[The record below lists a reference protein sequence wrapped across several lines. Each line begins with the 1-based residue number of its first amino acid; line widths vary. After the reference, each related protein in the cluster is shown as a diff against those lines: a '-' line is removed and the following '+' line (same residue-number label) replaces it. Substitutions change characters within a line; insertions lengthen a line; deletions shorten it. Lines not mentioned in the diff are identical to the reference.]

1 MANKATIE
9 TNIKVTGLSELEKAE
24 SMLKSIDKA
33 LSSLGKGNSSG
44 FSGMASD
51 LNKIQAEAKQLE
63 ANLKDIKNVNLSN
76 VGDKAGVGLKKAET
90 SAEKLKSELKNVDN
104 INLNNVGNKVA
115 ESLSKAKSKADEL
128 GNEIKR
134 ASQIDGAMAGRKIA
148 EGLKIADRGADNL
161 SASIKKSTSAEKELA
176 SAAKQVAQ
184 AEKESASAA
193 KQGAQAREQA
203 AKASKRAAQE
213 QLQVTKQQEKEP
225 GKIRS
230 AFKEAVGMY
239 TLGNLAADGIMAAG
253 QGVKGLFAKGLEYI
267 SNQQASQ
274 VSWATNARSTYDLL
288 GKKMSDKQA
297 ERFSK
302 QMVEDIDAL
311 ATSAGNSYAQ
321 VSDAALAFFATGEG
335 VSTAGNKK
343 KTLQLTKDMLNL
355 QDAGGMDD
363 AKMGRFIESVAKT
376 LDQNKMDSDR
386 LVQLKAFN
394 SNIDSYL
401 NKAFKNR
408 TGKDAPS
415 KPQEYTGDDLVE
427 AIHMMGMAPG
437 VSTASEKMNQSLA
450 GVRRSVREGL
460 TRMTGNFEKGLAKE
474 LNKSFG
480 GDGKL
485 FSRITGFFNDSNKTK
500 KLTESAIKATSG
512 SINTLGKF
520 SKELYNVGRDLTG
533 LSKPFSSGFAKGFV
547 GEIKDIASGVKSAYG
562 MLKGTAGKIKDMLP
576 KGTGKTFSD
585 ISNALGS
592 TTGKAT
598 AFLAAIR
605 GFSKLPGMA
614 GVAQKVMAPV
624 LGLINKIPLVGKGL
638 SGIISKITGIKPQ
651 EMTAA
656 SKMQGAADT
665 MMAAANK
672 MAGGPNGSDGP
683 GGIDRPGKP
692 KVDKNGRVLDFSD
705 GNGGTYYYDKNGK
718 TKRPFKGKGA
728 FTGEFDP
735 YLGMEYVPG
744 KTTRVG
750 RYHNG
755 RTVVAT
761 PRSNRLID
769 RGNEILEATQTTRS
783 GRGRWN
789 TFKGKTLVGL
799 GNVGSTIAS
808 SRVGRGASAV
818 GRGASALGRGVKSA
832 GSFLGRGAPMMNAAF
847 AGIDALTVL
856 GTTKSGSRER
866 HQGVGSAVGSG
877 VGATIG
883 MAAGSLLGPVG
894 TVVGGAAG
902 GFIGGK
908 IGEFFGG
915 KYNDKYGK
923 NTKPKKTEGQKISEA
938 QQKALDRI
946 NSRQW
951 QEAYTGAMS
960 ADAENPQEAAKGY
973 KAQAKKNYKL
983 MEAAAKST
991 SADAHEAQQELD
1003 NAIANGDKSAINKWQ
1018 EKLAKAIKKEDTGKV
1033 KSASKTANKKNS
1045 KVKDLEKKAYEDELK
1060 TVNSI
1065 HGKSKSKKEKEKLAK
1080 EWAKESLK
1088 NNKGYKKAKNDAK
1101 KAKEALEK
1109 AKKDYKDHN
1118 GEAYKDP
1125 KSQGASKKEKTPKK
1139 DSGKS
1144 KNRKNTPKKRDT
1156 SKASNKNANGHKKEA
1171 KSAKNAT
1178 KALSDLNKVQKDLDK
1193 RAKGPKA
1200 KSSKSK
1206 SKNFGS
1212 DSSKK
1217 ALANVDKSAKA
1228 LAKAN
1233 NSMKGIKN
1241 KKAKVAIKTSGQKD
1255 LKKASSSMKKLKNK
1269 KAKATIKL
1277 SGGKKLGKANKDIKK
1292 LKNKKAK
1299 VSLKVS
1305 GEKKVTKA
1313 NKDLKKIKNKKAKL
1327 ALNVSGQRK
1336 ITKAT
1341 KDLKKIK
1348 NKKAKLALS
1357 VSGQNKFSKVNK
1369 DLKKIKNKKAKVT
1382 ASVSGQA
1389 KIKRLGS
1396 DMKKVKNKRVKAS
1409 VSVSG
1414 QNKVR
1419 AIGKDLGKLKNKN
1432 AKVAVTASGSG
1443 KLKALSSDI
1452 KRVKGKNVKVLS
1464 HVSGQSKVQGL
1475 SNAIKQVKD
1484 KTVKVLANVS
1494 GTDKVKALTSAINAL
1509 KGKTVK
1515 VLANVNGTS
1524 QVQSLVSAINAVR
1537 SKTVTITANVK
1548 KNGNVAAGT
1557 PGASR
1562 AFSRLWTG
1570 TPSFGNTTSSP
1581 AGGSGWASNGGAKA
1595 GMYLVNDA
1603 PGPDFVEAFKL
1614 KNGLV
1619 GLFPKQR
1626 NLYVPL
1632 EEGTQVLNGR
1642 DTKKMFKLEKGTP
1655 SFDLKMP
1662 DLRKLAKGTPGQKN
1676 VVTQG
1681 DTNVKHQTTNNNTFN
1696 INVTVNGNGNGNDQN
1711 LANMIANAIGEKLL
1725 QQFPATEI

>member
-44 FSGMASD
+44 FSGMLSD
-51 LNKIQAEAKQLE
+51 INKVQAEAKQLE
-63 ANLKDIKNVNLSN
+63 ANLKGVKNVNLSN
-76 VGDKAGVGLKKAET
+76 VGDKASDGLKKAGNA
-90 SAEKLKSELKNVDN
+90 AEKLTTELKNVDRV
-104 INLNNVGNKVA
+104 NLSDIGTKASEGLN
-115 ESLSKAKSKADEL
+115 KAKAKADEL
-128 GNEIKR
+128 NAELKR
-134 ASQIDGAMAGRKIA
+134 ASQIDGSLAGKKIG
-148 EGLKIADRGADNL
+148 EGLKLADRSADNL
-161 SASIKKSTSAEKELA
+161 SASIKKSTSAERELA
-176 SAAKQVAQ
+176 NAAKDVAR

-203 AKASKRAAQE
+203 AKASKHAAQE
-213 QLQVTKQQEKEP
+213 QLQVAKQQEKEP

-1033 KSASKTANKKNS
+1033 KSASKQAEKANKGLKS
-1045 KVKDLEKKAYEDELK
+1045 AKSKAYDEELSKALRTRAPLEDA
-1060 TVNSI
+1060 
-1065 HGKSKSKKEKEKLAK
+1065 KKIAK
-1080 EWAKESLK
+1080 ANVK
-1088 NNKGYKKAKNDAK
+1088 NNENYKKAKSKADKAK
-1101 KAKEALEK
+1101 KALDK

-1277 SGGKKLGKANKDIKK
+1277 SGGKKLGKANKD
-1292 LKNKKAK
+1292 
-1299 VSLKVS
+1299 
-1305 GEKKVTKA
+1305 
-1313 NKDLKKIKNKKAKL
+1313 LKKIKNKKAKL

-1357 VSGQNKFSKVNK
+1357 VSGQNKFAKVNK

-1396 DMKKVKNKRVKAS
+1396 DIKQVKNKRVKAS

-1452 KRVKGKNVKVLS
+1452 KRVKGKNVKILS

-1484 KTVKVLANVS
+1484 KTVKVLANVF

-1548 KNGNVAAGT
+1548 KNGNAAAGT

>member
-9 TNIKVTGLSELEKAE
+9 ANVKVTGLSELEKVDT
-24 SMLKSIDKA
+24 SLKNIDKT
-33 LSSLGKGNSSG
+33 LSSLGKGASNG
-44 FSGMASD
+44 FSNMATGV
-51 LNKIQAEAKQLE
+51 NKIQAEAKQLE
-63 ANLKDIKNVNLSN
+63 ASLKDVKNVNLSN
-76 VGDKAGVGLKKAET
+76 VGDKAGTGLKKAET

-213 QLQVTKQQEKEP
+213 QLQVAKQQEKEP

-460 TRMTGNFEKGLAKE
+460 TRMTGNFEKGLAEE

-533 LSKPFSSGFAKGFV
+533 LSKPFASGFAKGFV

-562 MLKGTAGKIKDMLP
+562 MLKGTAGKIKGMLP

-915 KYNDKYGK
+915 KYNEKYGK
-923 NTKPKKTEGQKISEA
+923 NTKPKKSQAQKVSEA
-938 QQKALDRI
+938 QEKALERI

-951 QEAYTGAMS
+951 QDAYTGAMS
-960 ADAENPQEAAKGY
+960 AGLPPNASVEMIKS
-973 KAQAKKNYKL
+973 QAKKNYKL
-983 MEAAAKST
+983 MKAAAKST

-1018 EKLAKAIKKEDTGKV
+1018 EKLAQAIKKEDTGKV

-1045 KVKDLEKKAYEDELK
+1045 KVKDLEKKAYEKELK
-1060 TVNSI
+1060 NLENAP
-1065 HGKSKSKKEKEKLAK
+1065 GKKKSKKEREKLAK

-1088 NNKGYKKAKNDAK
+1088 NDKGYKKAKDDAK

-1156 SKASNKNANGHKKEA
+1156 SKTSNKNANGHKKEA
-1171 KSAKNAT
+1171 ASAKNAT
-1178 KALSDLNKVQKDLDK
+1178 KALNDLNKVKKDLNK
-1193 RAKGPKA
+1193 QAKGPKA
-1200 KSSKSK
+1200 KAKSSPKRPSPK
-1206 SKNFGS
+1206 IKLPK
-1212 DSSKK
+1212 DTTK
-1217 ALANVDKSAKA
+1217 ALKDLNKLKS
-1228 LAKAN
+1228 
-1233 NSMKGIKN
+1233 
-1241 KKAKVAIKTSGQKD
+1241 KKAKVSLKTSGQKD
-1255 LKKASSSMKKLKNK
+1255 LKKAASSMKKLKNK
-1269 KAKATIKL
+1269 KTKASIKL
-1277 SGGKKLGKANKDIKK
+1277 SGDKKLGKVNKDLKK
-1292 LKNKKAK
+1292 FKNKKAK
-1299 VSLKVS
+1299 VSLS
-1305 GEKKVTKA
+1305 IA
-1313 NKDLKKIKNKKAKL
+1313 
-1327 ALNVSGQRK
+1327 
-1336 ITKAT
+1336 
-1341 KDLKKIK
+1341 
-1348 NKKAKLALS
+1348 
-1357 VSGQNKFSKVNK
+1357 GQNKFAKVNK

-1389 KIKRLGS
+1389 KLKRLTS
-1396 DMKKVKNKRVKAS
+1396 DMKRVKNKRARITA
-1409 VSVSG
+1409 SVSG

-1419 AIGKDLGKLKNKN
+1419 AIGKDIGKVKNKKATVSVSAVGG
-1432 AKVAVTASGSG
+1432 AKLG
-1443 KLKALSSDI
+1443 ALNTNI
-1452 KRVKGKNVKVLS
+1452 KRVKGKNVKVTAQA
-1464 HVSGQSKVQGL
+1464 SGQGKVQGL
-1475 SNAIKQVKD
+1475 SGAIKQVKD
-1484 KTVKVLANVS
+1484 KNAKVTGTVTGTDKVKGLHSAINNLKDKAVKALANVS
-1494 GTDKVKALTSAINAL
+1494 GT
-1509 KGKTVK
+1509 
-1515 VLANVNGTS
+1515 S
-1524 QVQSLVSAINAVR
+1524 QVQALVSAINAVR

-1548 KNGNVAAGT
+1548 KNGNAAAGT

-1681 DTNVKHQTTNNNTFN
+1681 DTNVKHQTINNNTFN
-1696 INVTVNGNGNGNDQN
+1696 ITVPINGNGNGNDQN

>member
-104 INLNNVGNKVA
+104 INLNNVGNKIA

-203 AKASKRAAQE
+203 ANASKRAAQE
-213 QLQVTKQQEKEP
+213 QLQVAKQQEKEP

-485 FSRITGFFNDSNKTK
+485 FSRITGFFNDSEKTK
-500 KLTESAIKATSG
+500 DVTESAIKMASS
-512 SINTLGKF
+512 SINSLGKF
-520 SKELYNVGRDLTG
+520 SKELYNVGKDLTG
-533 LSKPFSSGFAKGFV
+533 LSKPFASGFAKGFV

-614 GVAQKVMAPV
+614 GVAQKVMSPV

-692 KVDKNGRVLDFSD
+692 KVDKNGRVLDFPD

-769 RGNEILEATQTTRS
+769 RGNEILEAAQTTRS

-847 AGIDALTVL
+847 AGLDALTVL

-923 NTKPKKTEGQKISEA
+923 NTKPKKSQAQKVSEA
-938 QQKALDRI
+938 QEKALERI

-951 QEAYTGAMS
+951 QDAYTGAMS
-960 ADAENPQEAAKGY
+960 AGLAPDASVEMIKS
-973 KAQAKKNYKL
+973 QAKKNYKL
-983 MEAAAKST
+983 MKAAAKST

-1045 KVKDLEKKAYEDELK
+1045 KVKDLEKKAFEDELK

-1088 NNKGYKKAKNDAK
+1088 NDKGYKKAKNDAK

-1109 AKKDYKDHN
+1109 AKKEYKDHN

-1125 KSQGASKKEKTPKK
+1125 KSQGASKREKTPKK

-1144 KNRKNTPKKRDT
+1144 KNSKNTPKKRDT

-1178 KALSDLNKVQKDLDK
+1178 KALSDLNKVQKGLDK

-1200 KSSKSK
+1200 KNSKSK

-1277 SGGKKLGKANKDIKK
+1277 SGEKKLGKANKDIKK

-1327 ALNVSGQRK
+1327 ALNVSGQK
-1336 ITKAT
+1336 KVTKAT

-1357 VSGQNKFSKVNK
+1357 VSGQNKFAKVNK
-1369 DLKKIKNKKAKVT
+1369 DLKKI
-1382 ASVSGQA
+1382 
-1389 KIKRLGS
+1389 
-1396 DMKKVKNKRVKAS
+1396 
-1409 VSVSG
+1409 
-1414 QNKVR
+1414 
-1419 AIGKDLGKLKNKN
+1419 KNKN

-1484 KTVKVLANVS
+1484 RTVKVLANVS

-1548 KNGNVAAGT
+1548 KNGNAAAGT

>member
-9 TNIKVTGLSELEKAE
+9 ANIKVTGLSELEKAE
-24 SMLKSIDKA
+24 SVLKSIDKA
-33 LSSLGKGNSSG
+33 LSSLGKGNFSG
-44 FSGMASD
+44 FSNMASD

-161 SASIKKSTSAEKELA
+161 SSSIKKSTSAEKELA

-193 KQGAQAREQA
+193 KQGAQVREQA

-213 QLQVTKQQEKEP
+213 QLQVAKQQEKEP

-253 QGVKGLFAKGLEYI
+253 QGVKNIFAGGFDYLKE
-267 SNQQASQ
+267 QQTSQ
-274 VSWATNARSTYDLL
+274 VAWSTNAQSVAKVL
-288 GKKMSDKQA
+288 GKDMSAKDAQK
-297 ERFSK
+297 FSRNMTRDL
-302 QMVEDIDAL
+302 QGLAL
-311 ATSAGNSYAQ
+311 SAGNDYSM
-321 VSDAALAFFATGEG
+321 VSDAALAFYATGKE

-343 KTLQLTKDMLNL
+343 KSMMLTKDMLNL
-355 QDAGGMDD
+355 QDAGGLND
-363 AKMGRFIESVAKT
+363 AQMQNFVQAVAKS
-376 LDQNKMDSDR
+376 LDQNALSSERMQ
-386 LVQLKAFN
+386 QLLAANPLYDDFIK
-394 SNIDSYL
+394 
-401 NKAFKNR
+401 KAFKKR
-408 TGKDAPS
+408 TGKDWVQGENKFS
-415 KPQEYTGDDLVE
+415 DFTGEDVVN
-427 AIHMMGMAPG
+427 ATHMMASLNG
-437 VSTASEKMNQSLA
+437 VKNASENMNNSLEGVIRSMKNGSKFLA
-450 GVRRSVREGL
+450 GNYLSKMAEQ
-460 TRMTGNFEKGLAKE
+460 

-485 FSRITGFFNDSNKTK
+485 FSRLSSFFTDEKKMAKTADALAKSSSKVVDSIGKTAR
-500 KLTESAIKATSG
+500 E
-512 SINTLGKF
+512 F
-520 SKELYNVGRDLTG
+520 YNVGKDLTG
-533 LSKPFSSGFAKGFV
+533 LSKPFASGFAKGFV

-562 MLKGTAGKIKDMLP
+562 MLKGTAGKIKGMLP

-592 TTGKAT
+592 TVGKAT

-624 LGLINKIPLVGKGL
+624 LGLLNKIPLVGKGL

-683 GGIDRPGKP
+683 GGIDRTGKP
-692 KVDKNGRVLDFSD
+692 KVDKNGRVLDFPD

-718 TKRPFKGKGA
+718 TKRPFKGNGA
-728 FTGEFDP
+728 FKGEFNP
-735 YLGMEYVPG
+735 YLGMNYVPG

-755 RTVVAT
+755 RTVVPT

-769 RGNEILEATQTTRS
+769 RGNELLEATQTTRS

-789 TFKGKTLVGL
+789 TVKGKTLVGL
-799 GNVGSTIAS
+799 GTAGSAVAS
-808 SRVGRGASAV
+808 SRVGRGVSAI
-818 GRGASALGRGVKSA
+818 GRGVRSGA
-832 GSFLGRGAPMMNAAF
+832 SFLKGGAPVMNAAF
-847 AGIDALTVL
+847 AGFDALTVL
-856 GTTKSGSRER
+856 GTTKSGSLER

-883 MAAGSLLGPVG
+883 MAAGSLLGPLG

-908 IGEFFGG
+908 IGEWAGG
-915 KYNDKYGK
+915 KFNQKYG
-923 NTKPKKTEGQKISEA
+923 NNSKPKKSQAQKVSEA
-938 QQKALDRI
+938 QEKALERI
-946 NSRQW
+946 NSREW
-951 QEAYTGAMS
+951 QGAYTSAMS

-973 KAQAKKNYKL
+973 KVQAKKNYKL

-991 SADAHEAQQELD
+991 SSKAQEAQLELD
-1003 NAIANGDKSAINKWQ
+1003 NAISGGDKASIAKWEKRLASEVKKDDTNK
-1018 EKLAKAIKKEDTGKV
+1018 I
-1033 KSASKTANKKNS
+1033 KSASKQAEKANKGLKS
-1045 KVKDLEKKAYEDELK
+1045 AKSKAYDE
-1060 TVNSI
+1060 
-1065 HGKSKSKKEKEKLAK
+1065 ELAK
-1080 EWAKESLK
+1080 ALRTRVPLE
-1088 NNKGYKKAKNDAK
+1088 DAK
-1101 KAKEALEK
+1101 KIAKANVKNNEDYKRAKSKADKAKKSLEK
-1109 AKKDYKDHN
+1109 AKKEYKDHN
-1118 GEAYKDP
+1118 GEAYKEP
-1125 KSQGASKKEKTPKK
+1125 KSQGASKKQKTPKK

-1144 KNRKNTPKKRDT
+1144 KSSRKTPKKRDT
-1156 SKASNKNANGHKKEA
+1156 SKTSDKNASGHKKEA

-1178 KALSDLNKVQKDLDK
+1178 KALSDLNKVKKDLDK

-1200 KSSKSK
+1200 KNSKSK
-1206 SKNFGS
+1206 SKNFGA

-1233 NSMKGIKN
+1233 NSMKGVKN

-1269 KAKATIKL
+1269 KTKATIKL
-1277 SGGKKLGKANKDIKK
+1277 SGEKKLGKANKDIKK

-1327 ALNVSGQRK
+1327 ALNVSGQK
-1336 ITKAT
+1336 KVTKAA

-1357 VSGQNKFSKVNK
+1357 VSGQNKFAKVNK

-1396 DMKKVKNKRVKAS
+1396 DIKQVKNKRAKVTAN
-1409 VSVSG
+1409 VSG
-1414 QNKVR
+1414 QNKVKSLNQS
-1419 AIGKDLGKLKNKN
+1419 IKGIKGKS
-1432 AKVAVTASGSG
+1432 AKVSVTANGG
-1443 KLKALSSDI
+1443 AKVKALNNDI
-1452 KRVKGKNVKVLS
+1452 KQVKGKNVKVS
-1464 HVSGQSKVQGL
+1464 SAVSGKNQVQGL
-1475 SNAIKQVKD
+1475 SGAIKQVKD
-1484 KTVKVLANVS
+1484 KTAKVVGVVT
-1494 GTDKVKALTSAINAL
+1494 GTDKVKGLTSAISAL

-1515 VLANVNGTS
+1515 AMANVAGTS
-1524 QVQSLVSAINAVR
+1524 QVQALVAAINAVR

-1548 KNGNVAAGT
+1548 KNGNAAAGT
-1557 PGASR
+1557 PGAKR
-1562 AFSRLWTG
+1562 AFSKLWTG
-1570 TPSFGNTTSSP
+1570 TPRFGNTTSSP

-1603 PGPDFVEAFKL
+1603 PGPDYVEAFKL

-1632 EEGTQVLNGR
+1632 EEGTQVLNAR

-1655 SFDLKMP
+1655 KFDLKMP
-1662 DLRKLAKGTPGQKN
+1662 NLRRLAKGTPGQKN
-1676 VVTQG
+1676 IV
-1681 DTNVKHQTTNNNTFN
+1681 DNSDSSVKKQVINNNTFN
-1696 INVTVNGNGNGNDQN
+1696 INVTSSGKGNDNDQN
-1711 LANMIANAIGEKLL
+1711 LANIIANTIGEKLL

>member
-9 TNIKVTGLSELEKAE
+9 ANIKVTGLSELEKAE
-24 SMLKSIDKA
+24 QAVKNIDKA
-33 LSSLGKGNSSG
+33 LSSLGKSNSNG
-44 FSGMASD
+44 FSSMVGN
-51 LNKIQAEAKQLE
+51 LNKVQAEAKQLE

-203 AKASKRAAQE
+203 AKASKHAAQE
-213 QLQVTKQQEKEP
+213 QLQVAKEKEP

-267 SNQQASQ
+267 SEQQGSQ
-274 VSWATNARSTYDLL
+274 VSWATNARAVYDLL

-297 ERFSK
+297 QKFSEG
-302 QMVEDIDAL
+302 MVRDISRL
-311 ATSAGNSYAQ
+311 ATSAGNNYKQ
-321 VSDAALAFFATGEG
+321 VSDAALAFFATGGEI
-335 VSTAGNKK
+335 STAGNKK

-355 QDAGGMDD
+355 QDAGAMDD
-363 AKMGRFIESVAKT
+363 EEMGRFIQSVAKT
-376 LDQNKMDSDR
+376 LDQNKLDSTR
-386 LVQLKAFN
+386 LQQLKSFN
-394 SNIDSYL
+394 SNVDAYL
-401 NKAFKNR
+401 EKAYKER
-408 TGKDAPS
+408 TGKES
-415 KPQEYTGDDLVE
+415 KKVQDFTGDDLVE

-450 GVRRSVREGL
+450 GVRRSVKEGL
-460 TRMTGNFEKGLAKE
+460 VRMTADFEKGLAKE

-485 FSRITGFFNDSNKTK
+485 FSRITNFFNDSEKTK
-500 KLTESAIKATSG
+500 DVTESAIKMASS
-512 SINTLGKF
+512 SINSLGKF
-520 SKELYNVGRDLTG
+520 SKELYNVGKDLTG

-847 AGIDALTVL
+847 TGLDALTVL

-991 SADAHEAQQELD
+991 SSKAQEAQLELD
-1003 NAIANGDKSAINKWQ
+1003 NAISSGDKASIAKW
-1018 EKLAKAIKKEDTGKV
+1018 EKVLAKEVKKDDTNKI
-1033 KSASKTANKKNS
+1033 KSASKQAEKTNKGLKS
-1045 KVKDLEKKAYEDELK
+1045 AKSKAYDE
-1060 TVNSI
+1060 
-1065 HGKSKSKKEKEKLAK
+1065 ELAK
-1080 EWAKESLK
+1080 ALRTRVPLEDAKKIAKANVK
-1088 NNKGYKKAKNDAK
+1088 NNEDYKKAKSKADKAK
-1101 KAKEALEK
+1101 KALDK

-1118 GEAYKDP
+1118 GEAYKEP

-1200 KSSKSK
+1200 KNSKSK

-1277 SGGKKLGKANKDIKK
+1277 SGEKKLGKANKDIKK

-1409 VSVSG
+1409 VIVSG

-1419 AIGKDLGKLKNKN
+1419 AIGKDIGKLKNKN

-1548 KNGNVAAGT
+1548 KNGNAAAGT

-1681 DTNVKHQTTNNNTFN
+1681 DTNVKHQTINNNTFN
-1696 INVTVNGNGNGNDQN
+1696 ITVPINGNGNGNDQN

>member
-9 TNIKVTGLSELEKAE
+9 ANVKVTGLSELEKVDT
-24 SMLKSIDKA
+24 SLKNIDKT
-33 LSSLGKGNSSG
+33 LSSLGKGASNG
-44 FSGMASD
+44 FSNMATD
-51 LNKIQAEAKQLE
+51 VNKIQAEAKQLE
-63 ANLKDIKNVNLSN
+63 ASLKDVKNVNLSN
-76 VGDKAGVGLKKAET
+76 VGDKAGTGLKKAET

-203 AKASKRAAQE
+203 ANASKRAAQE
-213 QLQVTKQQEKEP
+213 QLRVTKQQEKEP

-288 GKKMSDKQA
+288 GKKMSDKQT

-520 SKELYNVGRDLTG
+520 SKELYNVGKDLTG
-533 LSKPFSSGFAKGFV
+533 LSKPFASGFAKGFV

-728 FTGEFDP
+728 FTSEFDP

-744 KTTRVG
+744 KTTRMG

-769 RGNEILEATQTTRS
+769 RGNEILEAAQTTRS

-915 KYNDKYGK
+915 KYNEKYGK
-923 NTKPKKTEGQKISEA
+923 NTKPKKSQAQKVSEA
-938 QQKALDRI
+938 QEKALERI

-951 QEAYTGAMS
+951 QDAYTGAMS
-960 ADAENPQEAAKGY
+960 AGLAPDASVEMIKS
-973 KAQAKKNYKL
+973 QAKKNYKL
-983 MEAAAKST
+983 MKAAAKST

-1033 KSASKTANKKNS
+1033 KSASKQAEKANKGLKS
-1045 KVKDLEKKAYEDELK
+1045 AKSKAYDE
-1060 TVNSI
+1060 
-1065 HGKSKSKKEKEKLAK
+1065 ELAK
-1080 EWAKESLK
+1080 ALRTRVPLEDAKKIAKANVK
-1088 NNKGYKKAKNDAK
+1088 NNEDYKKAKSKADKAK
-1101 KAKEALEK
+1101 KALDK

-1125 KSQGASKKEKTPKK
+1125 KSQGASKREKTPKK

-1200 KSSKSK
+1200 KNSKSK

-1341 KDLKKIK
+1341 KDLKKIR

-1548 KNGNVAAGT
+1548 KNGNAAAGT

-1562 AFSRLWTG
+1562 AFSQLWTG

-1681 DTNVKHQTTNNNTFN
+1681 DTNVKNQTTNNNTFN